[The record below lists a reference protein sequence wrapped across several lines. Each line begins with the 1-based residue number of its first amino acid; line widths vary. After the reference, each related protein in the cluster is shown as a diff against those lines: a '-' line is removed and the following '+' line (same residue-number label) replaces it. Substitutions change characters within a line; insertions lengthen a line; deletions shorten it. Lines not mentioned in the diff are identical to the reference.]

1 MIKKPSL
8 VTRAAVAP
16 DWCLTGATTESWFT
30 LIWSEHGGSRH
41 QPSRSQYLLN
51 QSKNKM
57 ALALTCCLN
66 VFYLCMQSSILFTAE
81 IVVDSKNIRST
92 AGLPWLYAVYARSS
106 LLLRA
111 ADPSSGPL
119 PCLYPVWRYSAHCVV
134 TTRHCYMD
142 SPATD
147 LGPIYTIYSIYNI
160 DSIYTIDTI
169 YRSAAISPL

>member
-16 DWCLTGATTESWFT
+16 DRWLTGATTESWFT

-119 PCLYPVWRYSAHCVV
+119 PCLHPWRYSAHCVV
-134 TTRHCYMD
+134 TTRHCYKD

-147 LGPIYTIYSIYNI
+147 LGPIYTI

-169 YRSAAISPL
+169 YRSAAMSPL